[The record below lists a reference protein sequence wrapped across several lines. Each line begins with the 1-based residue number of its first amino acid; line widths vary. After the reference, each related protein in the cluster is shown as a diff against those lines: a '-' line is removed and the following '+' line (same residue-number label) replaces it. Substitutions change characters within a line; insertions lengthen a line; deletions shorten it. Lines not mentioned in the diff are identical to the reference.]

1 MTQTIKKHNTT
12 PHVLSCG
19 GYDSLK
25 EKLMEEKWKKWLKQ
39 VAQYGSSEVIV
50 DPPSPIRRHVKWKLV
65 RKNLLG

>member
-25 EKLMEEKWKKWLKQ
+25 EKLMEEK
-39 VAQYGSSEVIV
+39 
-50 DPPSPIRRHVKWKLV
+50 
-65 RKNLLG
+65 